1 MKKIDMAISFAFMD
15 IIKLH
20 RQINYNIIFY
30 DEILDSSLDNKN
42 LENLI
47 QIISEQN
54 KMNTKAVYIIT
65 HKTDINLPDI
75 NEVIVMEKRG
85 GFTRKLEN

>member
-1 MKKIDMAISFAFMD
+1 MAISLAFTD
-15 IIKLH
+15 IRKLL
-20 RQINYNIIFY
+20 RQINYNITFY

-42 LENLI
+42 LENLM

-54 KMNTKAVYIIT
+54 RMNPKAVYIIT
-65 HKTDINLPDI
+65 HKTDITLPDI
-75 NEVIVMEKRG
+75 NEVIIMEKRG